1 MASIIRER
9 SENKSIVST
18 ANTPNKFNYKFRSRN
33 IVNESQKSV
42 RDVKNLLN
50 TIKSDISQKES
61 HINQLPTDVM
71 TQAASGIIWLQTTYS
86 LNILK
91 MTEGRIVS
99 TGGDTPTI
107 NLHQSV
113 HKMVFEDLLRISEDA
128 MQMGLYATGIQFLVA
143 SILSHKEK
151 KCEFKTSNNDCRPY
165 KFNSVQT
172 RHILKHNFALL
183 NNSGTDFDS
192 AVYFPYRIRDG
203 KLD

>member
-1 MASIIRER
+1 MCGFPNTDFINSQIR
-9 SENKSIVST
+9 T
-18 ANTPNKFNYKFRSRN
+18 
-33 IVNESQKSV
+33 SQKILNLNFLSPYL
-42 RDVKNLLN
+42 VKNLLN

-91 MTEGRIVS
+91 MTDGRVVS

-107 NLHQSV
+107 NSHQSV
-113 HKMVFEDLLRISEDA
+113 HKMVFEDLMRISEDA
-128 MQMGLYATGIQFLVA
+128 MRMGLYATGIQFLVA
-143 SILSHKEK
+143 SILSHKDK
-151 KCEFKTSNNDCRPY
+151 ICEFKTRNNDCRPY
-165 KFNSVQT
+165 KFNSIQT

-203 KLD
+203 KLHLFI